1 MTSNR
6 RSARFKRFVVA
17 GLALAVLVPSLYG
30 FGTKFLEF
38 IALYRGDVD
47 GVFAITPI
55 LNYLLASLGFLCLF
69 GWAALGGMFHDVER
83 PKQVMLDNE
92 QQLDRDAPWRQK
104 LAAATARRRPRALR
118 DASPPI
124 NRLRSFYDHD

>member
-104 LAAATARRRPRALR
+104 LAAATARRRPRAPR